1 MQFISKVTIILL
13 FLIMFISCGDSD
25 KGVTYSH
32 TISNFSVVND
42 NKSSTSEVSVKNVSF
57 NFNGNDYQVR
67 EEFLSNSPADGI
79 QRINVGVGQS
89 QYGVVDVENING
101 VLTAKH
107 YSLKGKLLMT
117 AEVRNGFIYIKHAK
131 GKLNEII
138 APKSGKSGWIKDTL
152 KAASDWADRF
162 DGCVEDF
169 IDTVNRDPEW
179 GAVIV
184 VGMVA
189 GYSAHILAGLAV
201 GCAIS
206 ASS

>member
-1 MQFISKVTIILL
+1 MQSISKFAIILL
-13 FLIMFISCGDSD
+13 FLIIFISCGDNNE
-25 KGVTYSH
+25 VTYSN
-32 TISNFSVVND
+32 TISNVSVVNG
-42 NKSSTSEVSVKNVSF
+42 NKSTTSEVSVKNVSF
-57 NFNGNDYQVR
+57 NFNGTHYQVR
-67 EEFLSNSPADGI
+67 EEFLPNSQREGI

-107 YSLKGKLLMT
+107 FSLKGKLLMT
-117 AEVRNGFIYIKHAK
+117 AELRNGFIYIKHAK

-138 APKSGKSGWIKDTL
+138 PPKSGWIKDTL

-162 DGCVEDF
+162 DGCVEGF
-169 IDTVNRDPEW
+169 IDTVNREPEW

>member
-1 MQFISKVTIILL
+1 
-13 FLIMFISCGDSD
+13 
-25 KGVTYSH
+25 
-32 TISNFSVVND
+32 
-42 NKSSTSEVSVKNVSF
+42 
-57 NFNGNDYQVR
+57 
-67 EEFLSNSPADGI
+67 
-79 QRINVGVGQS
+79 
-89 QYGVVDVENING
+89 
-101 VLTAKH
+101 
-107 YSLKGKLLMT
+107 MT

-131 GKLNEII
+131 GKLNGII

-162 DGCVEDF
+162 DGCVEGF
-169 IDTVNRDPEW
+169 IDTVNKDPEW
-179 GAVIV
+179 GAIIV

>member
-1 MQFISKVTIILL
+1 MQPISKFTIILL
-13 FLIMFISCGDSD
+13 FLIMSISCGDNNE
-25 KGVTYSH
+25 VTYSN
-32 TISNFSVVND
+32 TISNVSVVND

-67 EEFLSNSPADGI
+67 EEFLSNSPREGI

-89 QYGVVDVENING
+89 QYAVVDVENING
-101 VLTAKH
+101 VLKAKH
-107 YSLKGKLLMT
+107 YNLEGKLLMI
-117 AEVRNGFIYIKHAK
+117 AEFRDGFIYVKHAK
-131 GKLNEII
+131 GRLNEII
-138 APKSGKSGWIKDTL
+138 APKSGWIKDTL

-162 DGCVEDF
+162 DSCVDGF
-169 IDTVNRDPEW
+169 IDTVNSDPEW
-179 GAVIV
+179 GAIIA

-189 GYSAHILAGLAV
+189 GHSGAILAGLAV